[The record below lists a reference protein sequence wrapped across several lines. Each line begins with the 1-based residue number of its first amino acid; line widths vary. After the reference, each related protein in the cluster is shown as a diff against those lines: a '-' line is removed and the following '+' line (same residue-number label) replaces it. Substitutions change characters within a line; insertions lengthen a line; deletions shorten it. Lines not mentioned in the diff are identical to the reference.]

1 MERDFSIWRDFDA
14 VFLGRLVKG
23 TYTMSREGL
32 VTVKTPG
39 GSKTTQ
45 LEGSPA
51 IFVAKRLLREL
62 AAEKKLA
69 FMRSFLGK
77 PLPAITLNE
86 IDEGRDGAWTEAL
99 TDNYLKM
106 KIRGKHAPNRW
117 HSTRVTSIEDEQL
130 ISAEHKF
137 CFPQECTTV
146 S

>member
-45 LEGSPA
+45 LGGSPA

-62 AAEKKLA
+62 AAE
-69 FMRSFLGK
+69 GK
-77 PLPAITLNE
+77 A
-86 IDEGRDGAWTEAL
+86 
-99 TDNYLKM
+99 
-106 KIRGKHAPNRW
+106 
-117 HSTRVTSIEDEQL
+117 
-130 ISAEHKF
+130 
-137 CFPQECTTV
+137 
-146 S
+146 